1 VETETQTVHSL
12 TMAAGTAWYPVG
24 SSSYVCIHCL
34 WLGSSGTRIRSGRK
48 GVCRQPNS
56 SCAGQLCT
64 VEGAEAIT
72 SNPLEYK
79 KVNFNYNWG
88 SKAPAWPYCV
98 QPCCLGMPSATRC
111 TVQAR
116 TSCTAR
122 HVSVHPHKGASAPT
136 QPTPAPAPISRSNDS
151 QSRLLLSPPHIP
163 PRAHHP
169 LQHRSWHA

>member
-1 VETETQTVHSL
+1 MPTQWV
-12 TMAAGTAWYPVG
+12 
-24 SSSYVCIHCL
+24 
-34 WLGSSGTRIRSGRK
+34 
-48 GVCRQPNS
+48 NS

-79 KVNFNYNWG
+79 KVTSNYNWG
-88 SKAPAWPYCV
+88 SKAPAWPYCE

-122 HVSVHPHKGASAPT
+122 HVSVQPHKGAYVPT
-136 QPTPAPAPISRSNDS
+136 QPTPAPAPISRSNDCTP
-151 QSRLLLSPPHIP
+151 QSTTYSSPHPPPAATQELACVRPSTHGGASVLTQSTPVPAPCAAASATTLPLRPPIPPPPHHP
-163 PRAHHP
+163 SRAP
-169 LQHRSWHA
+169 